1 MIRKIFALNETL
13 GGEFIVNVSLNIGNG
28 FIIVIALYEKFGQD
42 SQKRSFPD
50 QIFSFNCMH
59 LAFSSFL
66 TSTILEIR
74 SLFGPIGS
82 FVTLFWYFL
91 HSLMLA
97 IPLGYVECIL
107 FKCLLLFFW
116 KKFAAINDDFL
127 ATFFNMFN
135 LFIVALSISIFRLMI
150 GEFHLRDDFEI
161 FSGSEISNLM

>member
-1 MIRKIFALNETL
+1 MNLELICK
-13 GGEFIVNVSLNIGNG
+13 FIVDVSLNLGNG
-28 FIIVIALYEKFGQD
+28 FIIVIAFYEKFGQD

-50 QIFSFNCMH
+50 QIFSFNCLH
-59 LAFSSFL
+59 VVFSSFV
-66 TSTILEIR
+66 TSTILVIR

-82 FVTLFWYFL
+82 FLTLFWYFL

-107 FKCLLLFFW
+107 FKWLLIFFW

-135 LFIVALSISIFRLMI
+135 IFIVALTISIFRLMI

-161 FSGSEISNLM
+161 FSGTELSKIT